1 MVVACLPR
9 GWLPVLL
16 AVVLLSLR
24 SPTVAPELVT
34 SQDAALLEEV
44 REDIL
49 CFSRSFEDLTCFWDE
64 EEEASG
70 MSHFYYW
77 YSRDVP
83 TACAV
88 STQRR
93 EAGGTRHVC
102 AFPSQDVRLFTQLH
116 VLVLDAATNQTR
128 HQRELSVDV
137 VGLIGPP
144 VNISARWAGA
154 TGQVHVSWQTPL
166 PDYPNFFLYEVRYS
180 AVSPHSMAW
189 DPSKQH
195 TGDPRTP
202 LSSSTHTP
210 TAGGAAVSPQAGQ
223 DLVLTNTWVVLQ
235 HLRPGVRYHIQVR
248 TKPDGTSMDG
258 VWGPWSQAVAAE
270 TPHSSG
276 DIGLCCS
283 TPDLQHVRC
292 EWSWDP
298 AEHSS
303 SHELFYQETPRGAG
317 IREDMWQRCEEASVG
332 TQGAHSCTF
341 QPSNASAIAVLLNVT
356 RPHGLPGLS
365 YFQDPFWLHQAVLT
379 EAPQLVEAAVAQGQ
393 LSLQWLPP
401 LEQLAEQLDYQVR
414 YTAGSSPDWKVL
426 QVPRAARGQVLDLRP
441 GARYRAQVRARPVG
455 PRYRGSW
462 SAWSEPV
469 AVDASPDAG
478 KGRGRGP
485 GAGDRGRGG
494 AWGSARPTAAAPR
507 GRLGRA
513 ERHAAAAGDRGGAA
527 GAALRLPRALQVRTG
542 REWGAGGG
550 QRGQHPVPARPCPAG
565 PCPPRPPLPA
575 PSTVKQR
582 LWPPVPDLQRA
593 LGSFLHDSGKQGQ
606 VRGGEGLGLSPPGSP
621 QPGPP
626 QPCRPPPAG
635 AVQAAGGGGGAALPA
650 GGAARP
656 RGRPDAASAGAHR
669 RPAAAPRRGAQHGHR
684 QPVLPAR
691 QRLGAARAALSRPL
705 PINRDQRC
713 TASPPPPSF
722 APPPSATATPSC
734 PVPHHPPTAEPGG
747 RPASFPRL
755 FSPPLFPAPFRAVPP
770 MAARRAGGVAMATGG
785 GLGLK
790 GPMGGGGGGRGG
802 DLKAEGSGGARAAN
816 GRGGEGMG
824 AVRGL

>member
-1 MVVACLPR
+1 MPTLLP
-9 GWLPVLL
+9 
-16 AVVLLSLR
+16 
-24 SPTVAPELVT
+24 
-34 SQDAALLEEV
+34 DAALLEEV
-44 REDIL
+44 HKDIL

-77 YSRDVP
+77 DVP

-102 AFPSQDVRLFTQLH
+102 AFPSQDVRLFAQLH

-154 TGQVHVSWQTPL
+154 TGQLHVSWQTPL

-180 AVSPHSMAW
+180 AVSPVETPHGTAW
-189 DPSKQH
+189 DPSKKH
-195 TGDPRTP
+195 TGDPPTH
-202 LSSSTHTP
+202 LSSSTHPP
-210 TAGGAAVSPQAGQ
+210 TAGEAAVSPGTGQVGAGAGGLRDTAAPQSPTPLLQ
-223 DLVLTNTWVVLQ
+223 DLVLADTWVVLQ
-235 HLRPGVRYHIQVR
+235 HLQPGVRYHIQVR

-317 IREDMWQRCEEASVG
+317 IREGMWQRCEEASVG

-365 YFQDPFWLHQAVLT
+365 YFQEPFWLHQAVLT

-414 YTAGSSPDWKVL
+414 YTAESSADWKVL

-441 GARYRAQVRARPVG
+441 GARYRAQVRARPAG

-478 KGRGRGP
+478 KGRGDWGP
-485 GAGDRGRGG
+485 GCDG
-494 AWGSARPTAAAPR
+494 AWGAP
-507 GRLGRA
+507 
-513 ERHAAAAGDRGGAA
+513 
-527 GAALRLPRALQVRTG
+527 VRTG
-542 REWGAGGG
+542 RDGTGRDGGRGAAPGAC
-550 QRGQHPVPARPCPAG
+550 RAV
-565 PCPPRPPLPA
+565 
-575 PSTVKQR
+575 PSTPASPRAQHR
-582 LWPPVPDLQRA
+582 EAAARA
-593 LGSFLHDSGKQGQ
+593 LGSFLHDGGKQGQ
-606 VRGGEGLGLSPPGSP
+606 ALYK
-621 QPGPP
+621 QPAEEAVL
-626 QPCRPPPAG
+626 PCLLE
-635 AVQAAGGGGGAALPA
+635 VLPA
-650 GGAARP
+650 
-656 RGRPDAASAGAHR
+656 
-669 RPAAAPRRGAQHGHR
+669 PAAALTP
-684 QPVLPAR
+684 PAPEP
-691 QRLGAARAALSRPL
+691 AAGRPL
-705 PINRDQRC
+705 P
-713 TASPPPPSF
+713 
-722 APPPSATATPSC
+722 
-734 PVPHHPPTAEPGG
+734 
-747 RPASFPRL
+747 
-755 FSPPLFPAPFRAVPP
+755 
-770 MAARRAGGVAMATGG
+770 RAGAPSTDIANQSYLLVSGWEPR
-785 GLGLK
+785 
-790 GPMGGGGGGRGG
+790 GPP
-802 DLKAEGSGGARAAN
+802 
-816 GRGGEGMG
+816 
-824 AVRGL
+824 